1 MVLCDVAEVSVVVVV
16 VVVVVHCFR
25 RPSLRGGRYGVV
37 VLL

>member
-1 MVLCDVAEVSVVVVV
+1 MVFSDVAEVSVVV